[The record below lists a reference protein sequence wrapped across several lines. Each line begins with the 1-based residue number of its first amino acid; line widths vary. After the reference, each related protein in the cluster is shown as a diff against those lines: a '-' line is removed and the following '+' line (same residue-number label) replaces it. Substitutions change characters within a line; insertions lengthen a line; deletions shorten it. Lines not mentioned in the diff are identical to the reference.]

1 MRSTPTSI
9 TCAPSS
15 AAPEAGSR
23 PSGASAIVSPMPD
36 ELPPSAPDRADL
48 DAAEV
53 DARLVRS
60 VRRRLV
66 LWSGGTTLLVLLVLA
81 AALYLSVAS
90 TLETAGVAILDGRA
104 SDIVAA
110 IRHEREGPE
119 GPHTDFAF
127 GGGGTFAIV
136 IAPD

>member
-1 MRSTPTSI
+1 MPTST

-15 AAPEAGSR
+15 VSQAVESR
-23 PSGASAIVSPMPD
+23 LSEASAIDSRRPDEMPD
-36 ELPPSAPDRADL
+36 ALQPSAPDRADL

-90 TLETAGVAILDGRA
+90 TLEAAGGAVLNGRA
-104 SDIVAA
+104 GDIVAA
-110 IRHEREGPE
+110 IRHERQSPE
-119 GPHTDFAF
+119 GPPTEFSF
-127 GGGGTFAIV
+127 GGGGTVAV
-136 IAPD
+136 V